1 VLIKQ
6 FTLYL
11 TLLIAF
17 AGFVSGYN
25 GSFEFKEPGVSY
37 EDYPHY
43 GMRLVHN
50 VVFIKCDFEKKKP
63 NRFKQLVSYPQLMQG
78 IIFSVIS
85 VICVSI
91 VRDDGLGNLSLTV
104 LLGCI

>member
-1 VLIKQ
+1 MLIKQ
-6 FTLYL
+6 FMLYL

-37 EDYPHY
+37 EDYPYY
-43 GMRLVHN
+43 GVHN
-50 VVFIKCDFEKKKP
+50 VVFIKCDFEKKEP

-91 VRDDGLGNLSLTV
+91 VRDDGLCNLSLTV